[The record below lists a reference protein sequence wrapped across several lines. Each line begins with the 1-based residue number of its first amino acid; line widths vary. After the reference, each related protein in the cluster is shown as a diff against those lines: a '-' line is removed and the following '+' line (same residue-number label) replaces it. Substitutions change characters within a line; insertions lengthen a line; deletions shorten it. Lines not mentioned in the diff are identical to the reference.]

1 MDSDLR
7 HRRQEP
13 QQKPKSCCKATK
25 RTARRLKPRKSPAS
39 KAQGKHTLSLAT
51 CQKSTL
57 AKTLVDLSPHNSV
70 HPLLGSVSYLIPFLP
85 QILSLD
91 PLGFKVNKNLQR
103 VHLFSC
109 FSLCILFF
117 FFNLM
122 YRSLMSIGIE
132 VTGD

>member
-13 QQKPKSCCKATK
+13 QQKPKSCCEATK
-25 RTARRLKPRKSPAS
+25 RTEQCPKPRKPH
-39 KAQGKHTLSLAT
+39 HTLSLAT

-57 AKTLVDLSPHNSV
+57 AKTLTDLSPHNSV
-70 HPLLGSVSYLIPFLP
+70 HPLLGSVSYLLPFQP

-91 PLGFKVNKNLQR
+91 PLGFKVNKNLQSI
-103 VHLFSC
+103 HLFSWL
-109 FSLCILFF
+109 SLCILFF
-117 FFNLM
+117 YFFNLM
-122 YRSLMSIGIE
+122 HRSLMSIGIE